1 MDERNKQID
10 QQVMDTENNSVQ
22 EAGQSIS
29 TDLVVPV
36 YGLQRSKPAVKKKGT
51 KDFTPEE
58 RDRIIKRARK
68 IGHIR
73 AAKEIGASWQA
84 VASWIRADDNSKAAG
99 IRRNK
104 KFNPKEIAL
113 ILARTEEVGARQAAK
128 EFGTTGNAIGGWKRA
143 AKLKAAKPATVKKPA
158 TSKDATG
165 TEAIASTVAR
175 ARSGKKRKEI
185 TMTQTDNITNSLE
198 LENAMLRE
206 KNAQLMQ
213 QVEKLKAMVAD
224 IAKMV

>member
-1 MDERNKQID
+1 MDERNNQTE
-10 QQVMDTENNSVQ
+10 QQAMDIANNPKQ
-22 EAGQSIS
+22 EAVAAVS
-29 TDLVVPV
+29 TDLAVPAD
-36 YGLQRSKPAVKKKGT
+36 GLQRSKLAAKKKGT
-51 KDFTPEE
+51 KDFTQEE
-58 RDRIIKRARK
+58 RARIIKRARK
-68 IGHIR
+68 VGYIR
-73 AAKEIGASWQA
+73 AAKEAGASWQA

-104 KFNPKEIAL
+104 KFNSKEIAL

-143 AKLKAAKPATVKKPA
+143 AKLKAEKPTQSLKVKPSQ
-158 TSKDATG
+158 TQQN
-165 TEAIASTVAR
+165 EAVLKNKR
-175 ARSGKKRKEI
+175 GRGKKEI
-185 TMTQTDNITNSLE
+185 TATTASIAQTSNITNNLE

-213 QVEKLKAMVAD
+213 QVEKLKSMVAN

>member
-1 MDERNKQID
+1 MDERNDQTE
-10 QQVMDTENNSVQ
+10 QQVINTANSPEQ
-22 EAGQSIS
+22 EAIQAVS
-29 TDLVVPV
+29 TDLAVPA
-36 YGLQRSKPAVKKKGT
+36 YGFQKDKPAVKKKGT

-73 AAKEIGASWQA
+73 AAKEAGASWQA

-99 IRRNK
+99 IRKNK
-104 KFNPKEIAL
+104 KFTPKEIAL

-143 AKLKAAKPATVKKPA
+143 AKLKAAKPATVKKPT

-165 TEAIASTVAR
+165 TEAVASAVAIAR
-175 ARSGKKRKEI
+175 RGKRRKKI
-185 TMTQTDNITNSLE
+185 TITQTDNITNSLE
-198 LENAMLRE
+198 LENTLLRE